1 VELALLSY
9 AGLFIRRTDMGAIG
23 GGFGRDIDWYATT
36 PAIGERQQGSSPDE
50 PAKPE
55 EAQAE
60 SPLITCP
67 AIQNAVKLK
76 RLL

>member
-1 VELALLSY
+1 
-9 AGLFIRRTDMGAIG
+9 MGVIG
-23 GGFGRDIDWYATT
+23 GGFGREIDWYA
-36 PAIGERQQGSSPDE
+36 PATSERQQGSSPDE